1 MSADA
6 TDRAAVDESGRTRGT
21 RRAAGPSVP
30 PPRPAPPVESAPP
43 AGPAPAVSSPVA
55 EPPLAEPPLAEPPL
69 AEPPLAEPPLAEPP
83 LAEPP
88 LAEPPLAEPPLAEP
102 PLAEASSVDEA
113 RPEAAGAEPAG
124 GLTERERRILDFESQ
139 WWKHAGAKEQAI
151 RDTFGL
157 SATRYYQLLNA
168 LLDRPAALAAEP
180 LLVGRLR
187 RLRSSR
193 ARNRRR

>member
-6 TDRAAVDESGRTRGT
+6 TPRATDRAE
-21 RRAAGPSVP
+21 PSTPDAPPTVP
-30 PPRPAPPVESAPP
+30 PPRSAPPVESALPDESP
-43 AGPAPAVSSPVA
+43 SLDAAGPVEEEPVA
-55 EPPLAEPPLAEPPL
+55 
-69 AEPPLAEPPLAEPP
+69 
-83 LAEPP
+83 
-88 LAEPPLAEPPLAEP
+88 
-102 PLAEASSVDEA
+102 
-113 RPEAAGAEPAG
+113 
-124 GLTERERRILDFESQ
+124 GLTERERRILAFESR

-168 LLDRPAALAAEP
+168 LLDHPAALAAEP
-180 LLVGRLR
+180 VLIGRLR